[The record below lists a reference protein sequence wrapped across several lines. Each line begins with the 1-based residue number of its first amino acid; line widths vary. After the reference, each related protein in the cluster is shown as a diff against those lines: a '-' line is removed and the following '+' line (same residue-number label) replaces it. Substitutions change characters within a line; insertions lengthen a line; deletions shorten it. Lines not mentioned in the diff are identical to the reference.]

1 MSNIIEIHDTNIYE
15 NISLVLL
22 ENINTNFNL
31 NIIKNNS
38 LLFLKDVC
46 NSLIKQINIRG
57 FQYCIVTNK
66 DALLNIPINFIIS
79 GFDIDNH
86 LDINLDIQTY
96 ILKDKNTLKCYK
108 CSNEI
113 NKLEKC
119 TGPLCHELGPGG
131 LVGLVGIGLGLGLD
145 INLIYTL
152 TEPTYNKTDKFQD
165 SMLRDA
171 VRVDFAT
178 KRENYKKH
186 MKHVSSIKSNT
197 SNGSGSGSLI
207 EHVSKNIRVCKAI
220 TKKGI
225 KCMNKCIKN
234 SDYCGISSHK

>member
-1 MSNIIEIHDTNIYE
+1 MGQITWKRSIYCQKITDKLEIC
-15 NISLVLL
+15 S
-22 ENINTNFNL
+22 
-31 NIIKNNS
+31 
-38 LLFLKDVC
+38 
-46 NSLIKQINIRG
+46 G
-57 FQYCIVTNK
+57 
-66 DALLNIPINFIIS
+66 ALC
-79 GFDIDNH
+79 
-86 LDINLDIQTY
+86 INLLPVETP
-96 ILKDKNTLKCYK
+96 
-108 CSNEI
+108 
-113 NKLEKC
+113 
-119 TGPLCHELGPGG
+119 TGSTTVLNDTAT
-131 LVGLVGIGLGLGLD
+131 LD

-152 TEPTYNKTDKFQD
+152 TEPTYNKIDKFQE
-165 SMLRDA
+165 SIYRDA
-171 VRVDFAT
+171 IRLDFAN